1 MSMRQVCLVNASIL
15 PCQQVDELISRI
27 QGALPS
33 APLVGGVTQPNAWGV
48 NPWGGKRS
56 LRGAVFLNQRTYD
69 EGAVG
74 CFMQGPL
81 KVAHPYNRL
90 LDSKYLGD
98 LSAFTT

>member
-1 MSMRQVCLVNASIL
+1 MPGNLSAPIL
-15 PCQQVDELISRI
+15 LCRQVDELISRI

-33 APLVGGVTQPNAWGV
+33 VPLVGGVTQPNAWGV
-48 NPWGGKRS
+48 NPWGGQRS

-81 KVAHPYNRL
+81 KVSTCA
-90 LDSKYLGD
+90 
-98 LSAFTT
+98 